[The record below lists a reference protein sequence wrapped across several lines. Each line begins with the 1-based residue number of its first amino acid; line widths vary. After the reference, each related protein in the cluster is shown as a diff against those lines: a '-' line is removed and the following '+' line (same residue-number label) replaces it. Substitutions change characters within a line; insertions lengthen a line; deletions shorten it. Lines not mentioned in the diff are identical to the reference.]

1 MGNLTVVLL
10 ASLNPAAVAGG
21 ADIGD
26 AVLAATVRAAGDVQF
41 QFLIEA
47 WQPLVQFF
55 CQPAREAFRLGD
67 SQFAEFRSTAC
78 NSPAHER

>member
-26 AVLAATVRAAGDVQF
+26 AVRIDGAR
-41 QFLIEA
+41 
-47 WQPLVQFF
+47 
-55 CQPAREAFRLGD
+55 PAF
-67 SQFAEFRSTAC
+67 T
-78 NSPAHER
+78 